1 MFVANKHFFQRSALE
16 MHPLCMDALNRDV
29 QRSGFTVLVKQLK
42 VHEAIFEK
50 RFRTMS
56 QTHFQPISSRGG
68 CIVMISRRVLNLS
81 VQDGY

>member
-1 MFVANKHFFQRSALE
+1 MFAANKPFLQRSALE

-50 RFRTMS
+50 RFQTMS
-56 QTHFQPISSRGG
+56 QNTLTANQ
-68 CIVMISRRVLNLS
+68 
-81 VQDGY
+81 Q